1 MARILCIHGI
11 GQELKGPET
20 LHREWAAALRDGI
33 RLAGGGDNELPDD
46 DAIEVAFY
54 GELFRAPA
62 KGGAGSNYQL
72 VDIDE
77 GLEAELLRAWAA
89 ASAVPGAPITK
100 SGSAPP
106 SVQKIALAILR
117 VPYFR
122 GLTNCALV
130 GPLKQFRRYMEESV
144 TRQLVRERLSA
155 RISSDTRLIIA
166 HSLGSIV
173 AYEVLCSE
181 ALAAK
186 PALIT
191 IGSPLGLPN
200 LVFDRLVPAP
210 VAGKGVWPAGVSS
223 WTNIADANDIVA
235 AVKELRPLFDGSI
248 KDVMVNNGSLAHD
261 IGPYFTAVGTGQAV
275 LEALRAAR

>member
-20 LHREWAAALRDGI
+20 LRRDWGAALRDGI
-33 RLAGGGDNELPDD
+33 RLAGGGVDELPDD
-46 DAIEVAFY
+46 DSIQVAFY
-54 GELFRAPA
+54 GDLFRDPA
-62 KGGAGSNYQL
+62 KGEAGPDYQL

-77 GLEAELLRAWAA
+77 GPEADLLRAWAA
-89 ASAVPGAPITK
+89 ASAEPEALVTK
-100 SGSAPP
+100 SGSAPLI
-106 SVQKIALAILR
+106 VQKIALSILR
-117 VPYFR
+117 VPFFR
-122 GLTNCALV
+122 ELTSRALV
-130 GPLKQFRRYMEESV
+130 GSLKQFHRYMSEPD
-144 TRQLVRERLSA
+144 TRQLVRERLAA
-155 RISSDTRLIIA
+155 RVSSDTRLIIA

-181 ALAAK
+181 TLPAK

-210 VAGKGVWPAGVSS
+210 VAGQGVWPAGVSS

-235 AVKELRPLFDGSI
+235 AVKKLRPLFGGSI

-275 LEALRAAR
+275 VEALRAAQ